1 MNSWLTRASYTF
13 LIVGLVVALYMTI
26 FKATGNQAMCL
37 GSGACS
43 TVTASRYSEING
55 IDVPVI
61 GVVGNLALLAVL
73 IFEKRNSFLQ
83 KNATLL
89 FFALSLA
96 GFLFTLW
103 LIYLEIFILKAFCP
117 FCVTAQ
123 SMMILTF
130 ITAVVRLVRD
140 PQL

>member
-1 MNSWLTRASYTF
+1 MNKWLARAAYTF
-13 LIVGLVVALYMTI
+13 VIIGLVVAVYMTI
-26 FKATGNQAMCL
+26 FKATGNKAMCL

-43 TVTASRYSEING
+43 TVTSSRYSVING

-61 GVVGNLALLAVL
+61 GVIGNVALLAVL
-73 IFEKRNSFLQ
+73 IFEKRNSFFQ
-83 KNATLL
+83 KNGSLL

-103 LIYLEIFILKAFCP
+103 LIYLEIFILKALCP

-123 SMMILTF
+123 TMMILTF
-130 ITAVVRLVRD
+130 ITAVTRLVRD